1 MTFNHKLVDE
11 LLKAIFP
18 LPEKF
23 GMICG
28 DGDFDEDEPINLWS
42 FQEAVWNVD
51 SAADICF
58 GMSKIVI
65 ISPNLGNVVIKIP
78 FNGYYMEEGLDR
90 DLVWYPFYF
99 ATGSDP
105 TDYCLAEF
113 EKCNKLKTYGLNCFV
128 ANTMFYKKIGGVRI
142 FLQEQVTPENDSYCT
157 CKPSGKSK
165 DLADKWYSERKF
177 NIEPEWIANC
187 LDRYG
192 KSKVKRFL
200 YYCANVDPDILAD
213 AHDGNYGYR
222 RDDTPCVLDYSNY
235 SD

>member
-11 LLKAIFP
+11 FLEAIFP
-18 LPEKF
+18 LPEEF
-23 GMICG
+23 GIIYG
-28 DGDFDEDEPINLWS
+28 NDDDNDEPIDFWF
-42 FQEAVWNVD
+42 FQEAVRDVD
-51 SAADICF
+51 PDAIVCF
-58 GMSKIVI
+58 GVSKIVI

-78 FNGYYMEEGLDR
+78 FNGYYMESDIDGNLE
-90 DLVWYPFYF
+90 WNPFCW
-99 ATGSDP
+99 AAGSDHK
-105 TDYCLAEF
+105 DYCLTEF
-113 EKCNKLKTYGLNCFV
+113 EKYNRLKTYGLDCFV
-128 ANTMFYKKIGGVRI
+128 AKVMFYKEMCGVRI

-157 CKPSGKSK
+157 HRPSRKSK
-165 DLADKWYSERKF
+165 DLADKWYNERKF

-235 SD
+235 RD